1 MRAVTFVGLA
11 AAVLAA
17 ALHVLIFW
25 MESIAWE
32 GPLARKTFG
41 GTPAEARP
49 HAFYAYNQG
58 FYNLFLAL
66 EALLGVLLRAA
77 GGPGPASWAG
87 TALALFARP
96 PRRRPQAGI
105 FGRDRGRLPGPGGP
119 PGLRAGA
126 VPADLPGPQAQ
137 GRPTSL
143 PVCAPAA
150 MSRCAVTIS
159 SSG

>member
-1 MRAVTFVGLA
+1 MRAVTSVGLA

-49 HAFYAYNQG
+49 HAFYAYNPG
-58 FYNLFLAL
+58 FYTLFLAL

-87 TALALFARP
+87 TALALFGTGSMLAAALVLALKSP
-96 PRRRPQAGI
+96 AH
-105 FGRDRGRLPGPGGP
+105 RGAALK
-119 PGLRAGA
+119 
-126 VPADLPGPQAQ
+126 Q
-137 GRPTSL
+137 GSL
-143 PVCAPAA
+143 PAIAVVCLALGALL
-150 MSRCAVTIS
+150 
-159 SSG
+159 G

>member
-1 MRAVTFVGLA
+1 MRTVTVIGLT

-87 TALALFARP
+87 TALALFGTGSMLAAALVLALKSP
-96 PRRRPQAGI
+96 AH
-105 FGRDRGRLPGPGGP
+105 RGAALK
-119 PGLRAGA
+119 
-126 VPADLPGPQAQ
+126 Q
-137 GRPTSL
+137 GSL
-143 PVCAPAA
+143 PAIAVVCLVLGALL
-150 MSRCAVTIS
+150 
-159 SSG
+159 G

>member
-1 MRAVTFVGLA
+1 MRTVTVIGLT

-25 MESIAWE
+25 MESVAWE
-32 GPLARKTFG
+32 GPLARRTFG
-41 GTPAEARP
+41 GTPEEARP

-87 TALALFARP
+87 TALALFGTGSMLAAALVLALRSP
-96 PRRRPQAGI
+96 AH
-105 FGRDRGRLPGPGGP
+105 RGAALKQGTLP
-119 PGLRAGA
+119 A
-126 VPADLPGPQAQ
+126 VAV
-137 GRPTSL
+137 
-143 PVCAPAA
+143 VCLALG
-150 MSRCAVTIS
+150 VLL
-159 SSG
+159 G